1 MKEKVTTTIDP
12 ELKEM
17 FEKTKSLHNRSLEE
31 LLELGIRKVLI
42 GLNDTALMEQEQ
54 KRLDLELLSLS
65 QERAT
70 LLKLREDI
78 TNFRT

>member
-17 FEKTKSLHNRSLEE
+17 FEKTKSIHNRTLEE

-42 GLNDTALMEQEQ
+42 GLNDTALIEQEQ
-54 KRLDLELLSLS
+54 NRLDLELLSLS
-65 QERAT
+65 QERET

>member
-42 GLNDTALMEQEQ
+42 GLNDTALIEQEQ

-70 LLKLREDI
+70 LLKLHEDI

>member
-1 MKEKVTTTIDP
+1 MKTTKHFLE

-17 FEKTKSLHNRSLEE
+17 FEKTKSIHNRTLEE

-42 GLNDTALMEQEQ
+42 GLNDTALIEQEQ

-65 QERAT
+65 QERET